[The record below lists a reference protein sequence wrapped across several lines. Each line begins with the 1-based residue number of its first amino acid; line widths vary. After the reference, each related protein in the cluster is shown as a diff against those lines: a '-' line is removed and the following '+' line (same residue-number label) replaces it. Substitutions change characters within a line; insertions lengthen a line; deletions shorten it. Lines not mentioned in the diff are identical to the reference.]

1 MKLAIMQPYF
11 LPYIGYWQLINA
23 VDKFVIY
30 DNIQYTKK
38 GWINRN
44 RILNTDKEV
53 YITIPL
59 DKDSDYLDV
68 DQRNISQ
75 CFDRMKLLN
84 QVSQYYRKA
93 PNFKIGLSIFEEII
107 MNNEKNLFKFIFNS
121 IEVVCTY
128 LSIETPLIVS
138 SGIDISHD
146 LKGQDKVL
154 TICKQLHADEYIN
167 PIGGVDLY
175 KREVFKA
182 ENIELKFLQ
191 TQAFEYYQNRNEFIP
206 HLSIL
211 DVIMFNSKESIGL
224 FLKEYKTI

>member
-44 RILNTDKEV
+44 RILNTDKDV

-138 SGIDISHD
+138 SSIDIRHD

-154 TICKQLHADEYIN
+154 AICKQLNADEYIN

-175 KREVFKA
+175 KKEVFKA

-211 DVIMFNSKESIGL
+211 DVIMFNSKESIGSY
-224 FLKEYKTI
+224 LKEYKTI

>member
-1 MKLAIMQPYF
+1 MQPYF

-44 RILNTDKEV
+44 RILNTDKDV

-93 PNFKIGLSIFEEII
+93 PNFKLGLSIFEEII
-107 MNNEKNLFKFIFNS
+107 MNN
-121 IEVVCTY
+121 
-128 LSIETPLIVS
+128 
-138 SGIDISHD
+138 
-146 LKGQDKVL
+146 
-154 TICKQLHADEYIN
+154 
-167 PIGGVDLY
+167 
-175 KREVFKA
+175 
-182 ENIELKFLQ
+182 
-191 TQAFEYYQNRNEFIP
+191 
-206 HLSIL
+206 
-211 DVIMFNSKESIGL
+211 
-224 FLKEYKTI
+224 

>member
-44 RILNTDKEV
+44 RILNADKDI

-59 DKDSDYLDV
+59 DKDSDYLAV
-68 DQRNISQ
+68 DQRNISRN
-75 CFDRMKLLN
+75 FDRIKLLN

-93 PNFKIGLSIFEEII
+93 PNFKIGLSLFEEII
-107 MNNEKNLFKFIFNS
+107 MNNDKNLFKFIFNS
-121 IEVVCTY
+121 IEVICAY
-128 LSIETPLIVS
+128 LSIETPLIAS
-138 SGIDISHD
+138 SSIDISHD

-154 TICKQLHADEYIN
+154 SICKQLRANEYIN

-191 TQAFEYYQNRNEFIP
+191 TQVFEYYQNRNEFIP

-211 DVIMFNSKESIGL
+211 DVIMFNSKENIGL
-224 FLKEYKTI
+224 FLKEYRTI